1 MPLQSMEES
10 MKMLSII
17 IPVYNEEQNISHI
30 VEKLDDLLKE
40 HKITYEIIFI
50 DDGSKDRS
58 WNILASYHDLPYI
71 TSLRFSRNFGK
82 EAAIFAGLKHAKGD
96 ACVVMDCDMQHPPK
110 VIIEMY
116 ELWLTNQFDII
127 EARKTST
134 GKETKMHSF
143 FAKLFYKLL
152 KSTSGMNLEG
162 ASDFKLLDRKVIH
175 ALNQMPEKLTFF
187 RALSSW
193 VGFRTTQVYF
203 EVGDRFAGE
212 TKWSFMKLLR
222 YSLNSI
228 ASFSTLPMQLVTLLG
243 SIFFIFSI
251 ILGINTL
258 YNLFSGTAEVGFT
271 TVILLLLIIGS
282 VIMFSLGVIGY
293 YLSKI
298 YEEVKARPKY
308 IVAEIISGDKEEM

>member
-1 MPLQSMEES
+1 

-17 IPVYNEEQNISHI
+17 IPVYNEEQNIPNM
-30 VEKLDDLLKE
+30 VQTLDQLLKE
-40 HKITYEIIFI
+40 HKISYEIIFI
-50 DDGSKDRS
+50 DDGSKDQT
-58 WNILASYHDLPYI
+58 WEILSSYKNLSYI
-71 TSLRFSRNFGK
+71 TSIKFSRNFGK
-82 EAAIFAGLKHAKGD
+82 EAAISAGLRQVKGD

-116 ELWLTNQFDII
+116 KLWLTNQFDII
-127 EARKTST
+127 EARKSNR
-134 GKETKMHSF
+134 GKESMMHSF

-162 ASDFKLLDRKVIH
+162 ASDFKLLDRKVID
-175 ALNQMPEKLTFF
+175 AMNQMPERLTFF

-193 VGFRTTQVYF
+193 VGFRTTEVYF
-203 EVGDRFAGE
+203 EVGERFAGK
-212 TKWSFMKLLR
+212 TKWSYMKLFR

-228 ASFSTLPMQLVTLLG
+228 ASFSTLPMQLVTLSG
-243 SIFFIFSI
+243 IIFFIFSI

-282 VIMFSLGVIGY
+282 VIMFSLGIIGY

-308 IVAEIISGDKEEM
+308 IISEIISDDK